1 MAAVRLST
9 EAAVIVIQP
18 YPELTDPRVA
28 KALAHPVRAQILRA
42 MEGRVASP
50 KDIADEF
57 DISLGIVSYHVRRLH
72 RLGLLRLV
80 RRTPRRG
87 AVAHYYTADSRPR
100 VVSPAWTDASP
111 TIKSATIAARLD
123 HIGRHV
129 SAAAAAGGFDD
140 AEAQL
145 SCDPIELDAA
155 GWAAAARELS
165 GLSERLHQIQ
175 RQSARRRERGD
186 DGGEAPTTVVLM
198 LFRSPPNGS
207 VEAPAA
213 ATRVAR
219 QPRRRATAGAR

>member
-1 MAAVRLST
+1 M
-9 EAAVIVIQP
+9 IQP

-28 KALAHPVRAQILRA
+28 KALAHPVRAEILRA
-42 MEGRVASP
+42 LEGRVASP

-57 DISLGIVSYHVRRLH
+57 GISLGIVSYHVRRLH
-72 RLGLLRLV
+72 RLGLIRLV

-87 AVAHYYTADSRPR
+87 AVAHYYTADARPR

-111 TIKSATIAARLD
+111 TIRSATIAARLE
-123 HIGRHV
+123 HIGRQV
-129 SAAAAAGGFDD
+129 SAAAAAGGFDEAD
-140 AEAQL
+140 AQL

-155 GWAAAARELS
+155 GWAAAARELT
-165 GLSERLHQIQ
+165 GVSERLRQIQ

-186 DGGEAPTTVVLM
+186 DGAEATTVVLM

-207 VEAPAA
+207 NGTAA
-213 ATRVAR
+213 GASRAAR